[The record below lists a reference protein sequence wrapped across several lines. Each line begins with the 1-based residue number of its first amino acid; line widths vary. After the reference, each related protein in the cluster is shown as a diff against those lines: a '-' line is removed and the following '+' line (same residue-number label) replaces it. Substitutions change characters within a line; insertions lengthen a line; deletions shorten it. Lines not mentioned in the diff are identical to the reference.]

1 MKVKVY
7 DYLQEDAMNIRRNV
21 FMSEQGYKNEFD
33 EIDERALH
41 IVIYNNEKPVA
52 TCRIYR
58 EDNTYILGRI
68 AVDKSYRGLHLGT
81 VILAEAEKIV
91 SQKGGTEIILHAQC
105 RVRGFYENSGY
116 EGYGP
121 IGEDEGHPHIWMRKV
136 INQ

>member
-1 MKVKVY
+1 MEVKVY

-33 EIDERALH
+33 EIDNRALH

-68 AVDKSYRGLHLGT
+68 AVDKSYHRYKS
-81 VILAEAEKIV
+81 IMLATAVGIRN
-91 SQKGGTEIILHAQC
+91 SHS
-105 RVRGFYENSGY
+105 GFF
-116 EGYGP
+116 
-121 IGEDEGHPHIWMRKV
+121 
-136 INQ
+136 